1 MCISISIHD
10 LDQDPARGLFVAT
23 VGIPL
28 AKCNNG
34 NNNNKNKTSLQVR
47 VALTKEVKQ
56 QIMEEWRE
64 LCQQQGSR
72 NIPRLVLSTW
82 QDLN

>member
-1 MCISISIHD
+1 MCISISIRD
-10 LDQDPARGLFVAT
+10 LDQDPAH
-23 VGIPL
+23 
-28 AKCNNG
+28 
-34 NNNNKNKTSLQVR
+34 TSLQVR

-72 NIPRLVLSTW
+72 NIPRLLLSTW